1 MMHLNGNLETC
12 FSLSFLHCEIQ
23 HLLVVFG
30 TISNSFMYTNVLEIS
45 AVLVLVQDFKA
56 RP

>member
-12 FSLSFLHCEIQ
+12 PSPSLLHCEIQ

-30 TISNSFMYTNVLEIS
+30 IISNSSMYTKALEIS

-56 RP
+56 TP

>member
-12 FSLSFLHCEIQ
+12 PSPSLLHCEIQ

-30 TISNSFMYTNVLEIS
+30 IISNASMHTKALEIS
-45 AVLVLVQDFKA
+45 AVVLLVQDFKV

>member
-1 MMHLNGNLETC
+1 MMHFNGNLQIC
-12 FSLSFLHCEIQ
+12 SSPSLLHCEIQ

-30 TISNSFMYTNVLEIS
+30 ITSNSFMYTKALEIS
-45 AVLVLVQDFKA
+45 ALLVLVQDFKV